1 MTRSRD
7 RAPTPAHINT
17 LASMSRIWLF
27 ALAYAVAGWLGL
39 RLAVPPGYATL
50 IWPASG
56 LALAGLL
63 LFGRYLWP
71 GILLGSFVVNAA
83 IGHVVDGEGLQ
94 ALAAVNAVG
103 IAIGST
109 LQAILAHRLI
119 RRRFGEP
126 IAIARPGD
134 VAWLALISGP
144 LACVVAATLGVAT
157 LRATGT
163 MPAAFAL
170 RNWLTWWA
178 GDMMG
183 IVIVVPIALLSPWR
197 RAKMTWR
204 GQPVATLTATMVLAM
219 FVLVGATLAAWKIT
233 SVTTY
238 QRNLATF
245 EAVAADNEQA
255 LLHRLDSYRQSLD
268 GGAALFEAS
277 DDVSLADWKA
287 YIDVLDIRAR
297 LPGINGIGYVEPVER
312 SQIAQFLAQAS
323 SHGVSHLKLHPDTGK
338 HDIFAITYI
347 EPVAANTAAVGLD
360 IAFEA
365 NRRDA
370 AIHARDSGKATI
382 TRRIFLVQDTHQSAG
397 FLLLRPVYRLGQPL
411 RTVAE
416 RRAAFRGWIYA
427 PFIAPRFMA
436 GLSASQGQNLEISVY
451 DGAGIARENTIYTSA
466 EAARTSA
473 PAYSVTHTLP
483 VMEQRWTIVWNSTP
497 AFEGSVGTSEPQLI
511 LFGGIALTLA
521 FALLLLSHSRRAA
534 YIHRQVEFKT
544 REVAAREFENRSIVD
559 TAMVAILLLDGDARV
574 ISANKTAS
582 EIFGRYEPALLG
594 VDIRTLMA
602 GDGGQDEPT
611 SLPQGIVRIHRPDGG
626 ELFVDVQFNRW
637 VNEAGEDRSTAILR
651 DVTAS
656 RRMTTALAD
665 AERRWKFAIESA
677 DMGVFDIDLETGETF
692 VSSTWRSMFG
702 YPDGSVVRPQR
713 WLTDRL
719 HPDDRDHVLAQF
731 AACAR
736 GQLAKVELEY
746 RIRGADDGWQ
756 WTRAM
761 AVATVHPETGVRR
774 MVGTHTDITS
784 LREAVDALRDS
795 EQRFGALAGLS
806 PAGIFRTD
814 PFGFCTY
821 VNDAWLGISGLDAA
835 SALGAGWVDAI
846 HADDRASVHET
857 WMEAIGNGKRFRGR
871 FRFHRRGESPR
882 WVDLMSAPEV
892 EDGGTIAGF
901 IGVAIDV
908 SEQHRANAALIESER
923 RFEALAN
930 LAPAGIFRSDANG
943 KCTYINPMWLRM
955 SGLTAVQAVGDGWGT
970 AVHPDDV
977 ERVARTWAEA
987 VVRRDTYRDEYRW
1000 LHPDGHCTWVDVL
1013 GGPELAANGDLLG
1026 FIGVTL
1032 DITDRKHAEGKLA
1045 ERDAQL
1051 SLLATHA
1058 TDAILHLDLT
1068 GRCIYASPSSRD
1080 VLGIDPKYLVGH
1092 AMLTRF
1098 HPDDEQAVLDAYASL
1113 TSGRNERIV
1122 VAYRS
1127 ERHGS
1132 PGDYVWLEANSG
1144 VVRDAVTGDPKEVIS
1159 SIRDI
1164 TDRKTLELA
1173 LLEARVR
1180 AEVAAAAKA
1189 EFLANM
1195 SHEIRTPMNGVMG
1208 FTELLLDSEQT
1219 EEQHRY
1225 TQLIA
1230 DSGRAMMRLLNDI
1243 LDISKIESGKMGIAS
1258 EPFDL
1263 RHKLDGCIKLM
1274 EPVASAKGV
1283 ALTLTVD
1290 PNLPNVVVGDP
1301 LRVRQIVLNLLG
1313 NALKFTDRGSVRVDV
1328 MLDPDTEATMRI
1340 DVTDS
1345 GIGIPADRLEVIF
1358 QQFAQSDSSTARKYG
1373 GTGLGL
1379 SISSDLTKLMHGTLT
1394 VESEVGVGTTFTLRL
1409 PFASGPD
1416 TPAVPTVDEGEA
1428 RLAAPDRRA
1437 TPRVLIAE
1445 DHDIN
1450 QELMRTMAARAGMDA
1465 DIADNGQQAI
1475 EMVAVA
1481 AASGRPYQLVLMDVQ
1496 MPVVDGLEA
1505 TRRIRAAG
1513 YDAKSLPIVA
1523 LTANA
1528 YADDRKACLEAGMQ
1542 AHLAKPVRL
1551 RDLAAVLTDW
1561 VAEAPT
1567 AEVTHAVRG
1576 PSKALRDRYDAR
1588 KAETLAALQALIA
1601 RAACTDA
1608 EYDEIESMLHKLA
1621 GTAGMFGEAALGD
1634 VASGLENEMRHGS
1647 GADRL
1652 TLLRHVSEA
1661 LHCAA

>member
-1 MTRSRD
+1 VRKAVLVWAT
-7 RAPTPAHINT
+7 HIG
-17 LASMSRIWLF
+17 LF
-27 ALAYAVAGWLGL
+27 ALAYAVVGWLGL

-50 IWPASG
+50 VWPASG

-63 LFGRYLWP
+63 IFGRYLWP
-71 GILLGSFVVNAA
+71 GVLLGSFVVNAA
-83 IGHVVDGEGLQ
+83 IGHVVDGAGFHAIA
-94 ALAAVNAVG
+94 ALIAAG

-109 LQAILAHRLI
+109 LQAVLAHRLI
-119 RRRFGEP
+119 RRRFANP

-134 VAWLALISGP
+134 IAWLALISVP
-144 LACVVAATLGVAT
+144 LACLVAATVGVAT
-157 LRATGT
+157 LSAAGA
-163 MPAAFAL
+163 MLPAAAPQ
-170 RNWLTWWA
+170 NWLTWWV

-197 RAKMTWR
+197 RPKITWR
-204 GQPVATLTATMVLAM
+204 DEPVATLTATMVLGL
-219 FVLVGATLAAWKIT
+219 FVLIGATLAAWKTT

-287 YIDVLDIRAR
+287 YIGVLDIGTR
-297 LPGINGIGYVEPVER
+297 LPGINGIGYVEQVER
-312 SQIAQFLAQAS
+312 SQVAQFLAHADA
-323 SHGVSHLKLHPDTGK
+323 HGVSHLKLHPDTGK
-338 HDIFAITYI
+338 RDIFAITYI
-347 EPVAANTAAVGLD
+347 EPLAANTEAVGLD
-360 IAFEA
+360 IAFET
-365 NRRDA
+365 NRREA
-370 AIHARDSGKATI
+370 AILARDSGKASI
-382 TRRIFLVQDTHQSAG
+382 TRRIFLVQDANKNAG

-416 RRAAFRGWIYA
+416 RRGAFRGWIYA
-427 PFIAPRFMA
+427 PFVARRFMA
-436 GLSASQGQNLEISVY
+436 GLTASQGADLEISVY
-451 DGAGIARENTIYTSA
+451 DGAGTAPANMIYSST
-466 EAARTSA
+466 EAAGRRA
-473 PAYSVTHTLP
+473 PAYSVTHVLP
-483 VMEQRWTIVWNSTP
+483 VMEQRWTVVWKSTP
-497 AFEGSVGTSEPQLI
+497 AFEGSVGTSEPLLI

-521 FALLLLSHSRRAA
+521 FGFLLLSYSRRAA
-534 YIHRQVEFKT
+534 YIHRQVQLKT
-544 REVAAREFENRSIVD
+544 REVVARELENRSIVD
-559 TAMVAILLLDGDARV
+559 TAMAAILLLDVDARA
-574 ISANKTAS
+574 ISANRTAV
-582 EIFGRYEPALLG
+582 EIFDRSEQELLG
-594 VDIRTLMA
+594 IDIRTLMSEA
-602 GDGGQDEPT
+602 DGQPGP
-611 SLPQGIVRIHRPDGG
+611 SGLPQGIARIDRPDGG

-637 VNEAGEDRSTAILR
+637 DNEAGEGRITAILR

-656 RRMTTALAD
+656 RRMTAALAD

-677 DMGVFDIDLETGETF
+677 DMGVFDIDLETGQTF
-692 VSSTWRSMFG
+692 VSSTWRTMFA

-719 HPDDRDHVLAQF
+719 HPDERDHVLAQF
-731 AACAR
+731 DACAL
-736 GQLAKVELEY
+736 GQLGKVELEY
-746 RIRGADDGWQ
+746 RIRGADDGWR
-756 WTRAM
+756 WTRAL
-761 AVATVHPETGVRR
+761 AVATVHPETGARR
-774 MVGTHTDITS
+774 MIGTHTDITS

-814 PFGFCTY
+814 PFGFSTY
-821 VNDAWLGISGLDAA
+821 VNDAWLDISGLDAA

-846 HADDRASVHET
+846 HVDDRAPVHAR
-857 WMEAIGNGKRFRGR
+857 WMVAIGNGKRFREK
-871 FRFHRRGESPR
+871 FRFHRTGESTR
-882 WVDLMSAPEV
+882 WIDLMCAPEV
-892 EDGGTIAGF
+892 EDGGNIAGF

-908 SEQHRANAALIESER
+908 SEQHRANDALIESER

-943 KCTYINPMWLRM
+943 KCTYVNPMWLRM
-955 SGLTAVQAVGDGWGT
+955 SGLTAAQALGGGWGT

-977 ERVARTWAEA
+977 GRVAWTWAEA
-987 VVRRDTYRDEYRW
+987 VIHRDTYRDEYRW

-1032 DITDRKHAEGKLA
+1032 DITDRKHAESKLA
-1045 ERDAQL
+1045 ERDAQR
-1051 SLLATHA
+1051 SLLAAHA
-1058 TDAILHLDLT
+1058 PDAILHLDLI

-1080 VLGIDPKYLVGH
+1080 VLGVDPKNLVGH
-1092 AMLTRF
+1092 HMLARF
-1098 HPDDEQAVLDAYASL
+1098 HPDDEQSVLDAFATL
-1113 TSGRNERIV
+1113 TSGQNERIV

-1127 ERHGS
+1127 ERVDR

-1144 VVRDAVTGDPKEVIS
+1144 LVRDVATGVPKEVIT

-1164 TDRKTLELA
+1164 TDRKNLELA
-1173 LLEARVR
+1173 LQEARVR
-1180 AEVAAAAKA
+1180 AEVAAAGKA

-1208 FTELLLDSEQT
+1208 FTELLLESEQT
-1219 EEQHRY
+1219 EDQHRY

-1263 RHKLDGCIKLM
+1263 RHKLNGCIKLM

-1283 ALTLTVD
+1283 ALTLKVD
-1290 PNLPNVVVGDP
+1290 PHLPNVIVGDH
-1301 LRVRQIVLNLLG
+1301 LRVRQILLNLLG
-1313 NALKFTDRGSVRVDV
+1313 NALKFTERGSVHVNA
-1328 MLDPDTEATMRI
+1328 MLDPDTGATMRI

-1345 GIGIPADRLEVIF
+1345 GIGIPADRLELIF
-1358 QQFAQSDSSTARKYG
+1358 QQFAQSDSSIARKYG

-1394 VESEVGVGTTFTLRL
+1394 VESEVDIGTTFTLRL
-1409 PFASGPD
+1409 PFVSGLNM
-1416 TPAVPTVDEGEA
+1416 PAVAEIEESETPPV
-1428 RLAAPDRRA
+1428 RLEKGTA
-1437 TPRVLIAE
+1437 PRVLIAE

-1450 QELMRTMAARAGMDA
+1450 QELMRTMAARAGMDV
-1465 DIADNGQQAI
+1465 DIADNGQHAI
-1475 EMVAVA
+1475 EMVAEA
-1481 AASGRPYQLVLMDVQ
+1481 AASGEPYQLVLMDMQ

-1513 YDAKSLPIVA
+1513 YDATALPIVA

-1528 YADDRKACLEAGMQ
+1528 FADDWKACLAAGMQ

-1551 RDLAAVLTDW
+1551 RDLAAVLSDW
-1561 VAEAPT
+1561 VTEAPP
-1567 AEVTHAVRG
+1567 HADVPAVVRG
-1576 PSKALRDRYDAR
+1576 PSKALRDKYDAR
-1588 KAETLAALQALIA
+1588 KGETLVALEGLIA
-1601 RAACTDA
+1601 RATCTD
-1608 EYDEIESMLHKLA
+1608 EEFGEIGSMLHKLA

-1634 VASGLENEMRHGS
+1634 VASGLENEMRQGAE
-1647 GADRL
+1647 ADRL
-1652 TLLRHVSEA
+1652 ALLRHVSEA